1 MGLSLQTLY
10 KFFSAITSEP
20 SYLSQIYRRT
30 TLTFQTIQRLVKILE
45 KKGFVKT
52 KKLSRE
58 RIVELT
64 EDGEILKEFLLRFG
78 EDNEN

>member
-1 MGLSLQTLY
+1 
-10 KFFSAITSEP
+10 
-20 SYLSQIYRRT
+20 
-30 TLTFQTIQRLVKILE
+30 LE